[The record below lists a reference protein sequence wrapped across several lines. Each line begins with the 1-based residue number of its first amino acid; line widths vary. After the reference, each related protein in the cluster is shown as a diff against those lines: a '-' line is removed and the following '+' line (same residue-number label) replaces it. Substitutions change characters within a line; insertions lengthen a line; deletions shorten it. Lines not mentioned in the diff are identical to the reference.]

1 MRRLYFCISALTVV
15 ILSWGGVMAQESAAL
30 RDVLSRKSWKLLI
43 MKPQGSA
50 TLSGVVEDQLEAVIP
65 EAKLVLTNK
74 ATGETR
80 ETKADSIGR
89 LSFSNVPPGEYS
101 LKAEAK
107 NFEAVELAI
116 TVGAAAPPAIKV
128 TMQTTL
134 KDAVTITA
142 KIDSPLTPENNADAV
157 IFDDELF
164 DDLPTLRRDVLR
176 LLSDFP
182 WQAAPGTEGA
192 SIVGDGVEVDRLSIP
207 ASAIK
212 RVSIN
217 KNPYSSEYRRPGKA
231 RIEIITKTGPE
242 KRFHGGVAVIARNF

>member
-1 MRRLYFCISALTVV
+1 MRRLYFCISAITVV
-15 ILSWGGVMAQESAAL
+15 ILSWGGVMAQDSAAL
-30 RDVLSRKSWKLLI
+30 RDILNSKSWKI
-43 MKPQGSA
+43 IRVMARYSA
-50 TLSGVVEDQLEAVIP
+50 TLSGLVEDQMEAVIP
-65 EAKLVLTNK
+65 EAKLILTNK

-128 TMQTTL
+128 RMKTTIT
-134 KDAVTITA
+134 DAVTISA

-164 DDLPTLRRDVLR
+164 D
-176 LLSDFP
+176 
-182 WQAAPGTEGA
+182 
-192 SIVGDGVEVDRLSIP
+192 
-207 ASAIK
+207 
-212 RVSIN
+212 
-217 KNPYSSEYRRPGKA
+217 
-231 RIEIITKTGPE
+231 
-242 KRFHGGVAVIARNF
+242 